1 MVLGF
6 LRGIFKGGGQA
17 RPEMDV
23 EPVEHEGFTVRPTP
37 MRDGSS
43 WRVCGEISM
52 EVDGALR
59 THRFLRADTFPERQA
74 AIDTTILKARR
85 IIEERGAKLF
95 DE

>member
-1 MVLGF
+1 
-6 LRGIFKGGGQA
+6 
-17 RPEMDV
+17 
-23 EPVEHEGFTVRPTP
+23 
-37 MRDGSS
+37 
-43 WRVCGEISM
+43 M

-59 THRFLRADTFPERQA
+59 THRFVRADTFPERQA